1 VSGKER
7 GRKSPPDH
15 LSPEDKLLWAHAMRD
30 AKPARRRR
38 PPPASPA
45 PPVEKP
51 PPEGAKPAKARR
63 PTRAQPLPPKVKD
76 KTPAPPLAA
85 GAVVNIDRRTA
96 DRLKRGQMAVEATL
110 DLHGHTQA
118 EAHRELNGF
127 LARAHAAGRRCV
139 LIVTGKGASKSGGG
153 VLRAEVPKWLNES
166 PNRGRIVAFAGARP
180 QHGGG
185 GALYVLLRRRRG
197 EWTGV
202 NRT

>member
-1 VSGKER
+1 MSGKER
-7 GRKSPPDH
+7 GRKSPPEH

-38 PPPASPA
+38 APPAPA
-45 PPVEKP
+45 AAKP
-51 PPEGAKPAKARR
+51 PPEKTKPVKARR
-63 PTRAQPLPPKVKD
+63 PARAQPPPPVAKA
-76 KTPAPPLAA
+76 KTPIPALAM
-85 GAVVNIDRRTA
+85 GAVVDVDRRTA
-96 DRLKRGQMAVEATL
+96 ERLKRGRMAVEATL

-153 VLRAEVPKWLNES
+153 VLRSEVPKWLNES
-166 PNRGRIVAFAGARP
+166 PNRARIVAFAGARP

-197 EWTGV
+197 E
-202 NRT
+202 